1 MGDAEIEGRDA
12 AAWLASVAWCGG
24 DERNKDVWL
33 RELALCKLPARA
45 PGVALNRLRQKEA
58 AGGC

>member
-1 MGDAEIEGRDA
+1 MRLRGVRLLLG
-12 AAWLASVAWCGG
+12 GG
-24 DERNKDVWL
+24 DEGNEDVWL
-33 RELALCKLPARA
+33 RELALCKSPARA